1 MNGTPL
7 VCSWCFKPASRYV
20 RRLGA
25 KAPWDLSCSDQHAE
39 NLPIQSTGIT
49 PDGKPMAEVQE
60 AAAAT
65 PTSPAPAPAPEPTPE
80 PTPAPEP
87 APVAKPAPLTSPL
100 ASLFSSTKPDQP
112 ATAVEQPVPAKTDEA
127 P

>member
-7 VCSWCFKPASRYV
+7 VCKWCYKPASRYV
-20 RRLGA
+20 RRLDT

-65 PTSPAPAPAPEPTPE
+65 PTSPAPAPAPT
-80 PTPAPEP
+80 PEP

-100 ASLFSSTKPDQP
+100 ASLFSSPKTDQP